1 LDGQQEGASTT
12 VFRNRRRV
20 TAAATL
26 VLVPLASGCAAG
38 QDAQTSR
45 QYQATEAVSATH
57 NGMEIRN
64 LFVLGP
70 GQGQALPAGAAAPV
84 YLALVNNSAKPD
96 QLLAISAPGLAAAGQ
111 VPEGSVALPPKQI
124 VTPGFQGQPP
134 LTLQQL
140 AGPLRGGEW
149 RRITFQFREAGTV
162 TVSVPVVPRQ
172 GTYLTYSPAP
182 TPPGATAP
190 GSGPVRPGA
199 GSASPTGSPSGSPS
213 GRPPRGKKK
222 KSKAP
227 RATTAPTG
235 PEDAQE
241 PAPSPSGGGH

>member
-1 LDGQQEGASTT
+1 MDGKPEGASTT

-38 QDAQTSR
+38 KDAQTSR

-70 GQGQALPAGAAAPV
+70 DQGQSLPAGAAVPV
-84 YLALVNNSAKPD
+84 YLALINNSAKPD
-96 QLLAISAPGLAAAGQ
+96 QLLTIAAPGLAAAGQ
-111 VPEGSVALPPKQI
+111 VPQGSVTLPPKQI
-124 VTPGFQGQPP
+124 VTPGYQGQPP

-162 TVSVPVVPRQ
+162 TVNVPVVSRH

-182 TPPGATAP
+182 TPPGATGP
-190 GSGPVRPGA
+190 GGGPVRPGT
-199 GSASPTGSPSGSPS
+199 GSASPTGSPSARPS
-213 GRPPRGKKK
+213 RGGKKK
-222 KSKAP
+222 KAKAP
-227 RATTAPTG
+227 GATKSPDAPSGT
-235 PEDAQE
+235 QE
-241 PAPSPSGGGH
+241 PAPSPSGAGH